1 MSETIIDI
9 LSGSILGEAQQ
20 ISLTGLAVTHMEET
34 LDLLSRRQNETIES
48 LDEEDSAVSLLKI
61 QSFVISG
68 QALSA

>member
-34 LDLLSRRQNETIES
+34 LDLLSRRQNETIEN
-48 LDEEDSAVSLLKI
+48 LDEEDSSVS
-61 QSFVISG
+61 
-68 QALSA
+68 